1 MEGGPLSDPKFPEF
15 AKSVVLFL
23 HNTSRVEDEKYP
35 TLLKD
40 KGFGGFPSICFMDA
54 DGNVLTK
61 PGRSV
66 QAFVD
71 THAATLSLAKLRS
84 KHERSAAE
92 DKQLFLAELKLDL
105 IAAEQIQQRADQLTL
120 DADEKALVAGKIVD
134 AEVQALFGKMR
145 ENGPEKTAAAVA
157 EMAKAGKV
165 PSAAAAGMFWNQVLL
180 HASKQKDPALAQQ
193 AFDALQKRYADEK
206 MPGIER
212 QKQNWQKLLD
222 EAKADG
228 AKAGGE
234 AKAK

>member
-1 MEGGPLSDPKFPEF
+1 LEGGPLSDTKFPEF

-35 TLLKD
+35 TLLQD
-40 KGFGGFPSICFMDA
+40 KGFRGFPSICFMDA
-54 DGNVLTK
+54 EGNVLTK

-71 THAATLSLAKLRS
+71 THQETMSLAALRG
-84 KHERSAAE
+84 KKARTAAE

-105 IAAEQIQQRADQLTL
+105 IAAEQIQARADKLTL
-120 DADEKALVAGKIVD
+120 DAAEKAMVAGKLVD

-145 ENGPEKTAAAVA
+145 ETGPEKTAAAAA

-165 PSAAAAGMFWNQVLL
+165 PTAAVSGMFWNQVLV
-180 HASKQKDPALAQQ
+180 HASKQKDAALAQQ

-206 MPGIER
+206 SPGIER

-222 EAKADG
+222 EAKA
-228 AKAGGE
+228 K
-234 AKAK
+234 

>member
-1 MEGGPLSDPKFPEF
+1 MEGGPLSDNKFPEF

-35 TLLKD
+35 TLLQD
-40 KGFGGFPSICFMDA
+40 KGFRGFPSICFMDA

-71 THAATLSLAKLRS
+71 THKETLALSTLRS
-84 KHERSAAE
+84 KSARTAVE
-92 DKQLFLAELKLDL
+92 EKQLFLAELNLDL
-105 IAAEQIQQRADQLTL
+105 IAAEQIQARADQVKL
-120 DADEKALVAGKIVD
+120 DAAEKAMVAGKIVD

-145 ENGPEKTAAAVA
+145 ETGPEKTAAAAA
-157 EMAKAGKV
+157 EMAKAGRV
-165 PSAAAAGMFWNQVLL
+165 PTGPAVSGMFWNQVLV

-193 AFDALQKRYADEK
+193 AFDALQKRYGDEK
-206 MPGIER
+206 SPGIER
-212 QKQNWQKLLD
+212 QRQNWQKLLD
-222 EAKADG
+222 D
-228 AKAGGE
+228 AKAGGD